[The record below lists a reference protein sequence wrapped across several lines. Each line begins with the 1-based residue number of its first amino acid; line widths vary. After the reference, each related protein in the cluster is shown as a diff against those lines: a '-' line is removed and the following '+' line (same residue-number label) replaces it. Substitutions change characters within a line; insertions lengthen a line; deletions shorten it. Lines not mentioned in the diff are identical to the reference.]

1 MSRIVI
7 TGASGLIGSHVA
19 EFFTSKGISP
29 VCMTR
34 VNSKNDFLKS
44 IGACIICGDV
54 TDMESLL
61 KVFSPGADF
70 VIHTAAKVGDWG
82 CFDEF
87 YEVNVLGTLN
97 VLKAAKEN
105 NVKNV
110 IITGSISCYGEESSS
125 EIKNEDMPY
134 NSHYSYF
141 MDKLFPSG
149 LNFYRD
155 TKAEANRRAIEYA
168 KKNSMNL
175 TIIDPAWVYGE
186 REFHSGFYDFLKT
199 VKSGLSLVPGS
210 KRNKFHTI
218 YVRDLAKIY
227 YLAYQK
233 RLQGVNEFLAVAPR
247 AEYQYQLF
255 DLFCKKAGFKTLHRL
270 PKPLTYPPAFLT
282 ELLYT
287 VFRIKSTPLISRAR
301 VNTFYDNIEY
311 SSEKLCRE
319 LGFVPDY
326 TFEESVDN
334 TISWYKENKYL

>member
-1 MSRIVI
+1 MSRIII

-19 EFFTSKGISP
+19 EFFTSKGIRP

-34 VNSKNDFLKS
+34 QNSKTDFLKS
-44 IGACIICGDV
+44 IGAGIVYGDI
-54 TDMESLL
+54 TDIESLM

-70 VIHTAAKVGDWG
+70 IIHTAAKVGDWG
-82 CFDEF
+82 SFSEF
-87 YEVNVLGTLN
+87 YKVNVLGTLN
-97 VLKAAKEN
+97 VLKAAKESN
-105 NVKNV
+105 IKDV

-125 EIKNEDMPY
+125 VIKNEDQPY
-134 NSHYSYF
+134 NSHYPYF
-141 MDKLFPSG
+141 LDRIFPSG

-155 TKAEANRRAIEYA
+155 SKAEANKRAIQFA
-168 KKNSMNL
+168 KANSINL

-199 VKSGLSLVPGS
+199 VKGGLSLVPGS

-227 YLAYQK
+227 YLAFQK
-233 RLQGVNEFLAVAPR
+233 RLKGVNEFLAVAPQ
-247 AEYQYQLF
+247 AEYQYKLF
-255 DLFCKKAGFKTLHRL
+255 DLFCEKAGFKPLLRL
-270 PKPLTYPPAFLT
+270 PKGLTYPPAFLA
-282 ELLYT
+282 ELFYT
-287 VFRIKSTPLISRAR
+287 MFRIKSTPLISRAR

-326 TFEESVDN
+326 TFEESVDK
-334 TISWYKENKYL
+334 TIRWYKENKYL